1 MAKKELD
8 KYKGRLTAEEVADG
22 MNAAERNAVRLSED
36 AELLLEGRRF
46 PSAAALAILAIEE
59 AGKAAI
65 LRQLSLNQDDDKARS
80 DCWRDY
86 RSHTKKNVSWPLPQ
100 LVARGARS
108 LDDFSPLFS
117 KSVDHPFLLD
127 KVKQISLYTDCLGD
141 VNWSEPAEVI
151 DEELAKMLVWNARLL
166 SKHPDTT
173 PQEIELWIKH
183 MKPYIGPGATANYG
197 GAKQALLAWYID
209 LKEHGLATHGTDEIR
224 AFIGGLGD

>member
-8 KYKGRLTAEEVADG
+8 KYRGRLTAEEVAEG
-22 MNAAERNAVRLSED
+22 MNAAERNAVRLAED
-36 AELLLEGRRF
+36 AELLLESGRF

-59 AGKAAI
+59 AGKVTI
-65 LRQLSLNQDDDKARS
+65 LRHLSVSQDDDKARN

-100 LVARGARS
+100 LVAGGARN

-117 KSVDHPFLLD
+117 KGADHPFLLD

-141 VNWSEPAEVI
+141 THWSEPAEVI
-151 DEELAKMLVWNARLL
+151 NEDLAKMLVRSARLL

-173 PQEIELWIKH
+173 AKEVELWVKH
-183 MKPYIGPGATANYG
+183 MKPYIGPGATASHG
-197 GAKQALLAWYID
+197 DAKQALLAWYAD
-209 LKEHGLATHGTDEIR
+209 LKEHGLATHGDDEIR
-224 AFIGGLGD
+224 AFVGGLGE